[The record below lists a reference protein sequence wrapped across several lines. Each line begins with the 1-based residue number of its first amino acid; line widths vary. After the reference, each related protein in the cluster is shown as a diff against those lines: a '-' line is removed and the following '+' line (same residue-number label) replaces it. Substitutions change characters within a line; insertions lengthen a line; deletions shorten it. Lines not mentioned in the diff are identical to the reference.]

1 MSSDQ
6 TWKTK
11 YFQEL
16 ETAEQREAHWKAERN
31 VLERMLVRTS
41 LASAGQTPELDR
53 LLDQIRSDLRKNK
66 VDVDSWRHLQEQIDR
81 QIALLDEAPAA
92 PKARN
97 FQQPPSAVPSPTP
110 TPIPVVETPTVDE
123 TDEAGQLTPAEDVED
138 QSQRLRIARRVGHL
152 LGQLLSQVSL
162 EPDAEARARNL
173 QRALLSS
180 DDWDELREGL
190 NQVADLIVAAVT
202 RSQREFEAFLKRL
215 DERLAMLQE
224 HFSVQSSAQSD
235 REAAA
240 EKLDRNIRDEIE
252 QVGQQ
257 IEASGDLQELK
268 QSVSSH
274 LESIGR
280 AVGRFRIEET
290 EREKMLSEQ
299 LMAMQEKMVV
309 METHSEQM
317 RGQIRKER
325 ERAVTDLLTQ
335 LPNREAWQERLSFE
349 FNRWKRYQYPLT
361 VGVLDIDLFKR
372 VNDSFG
378 HKAGDRVLQ
387 LVAREIKNRLRKTDF
402 VARFGGEEFALL
414 FPETLPEDARIVLD
428 KLRAHVSAL
437 PFHFGGQPVTITFS
451 GGLSGFGPEDT
462 EETVFDRADKA
473 LYLAKDSG
481 RNCIRIG

>member
-16 ETAEQREAHWKAERN
+16 ETAEQREAQWKSERN

-41 LASAGQTPELDR
+41 LASAGQTPELDS
-53 LLDQIRSDLRKNK
+53 LLDQIRSDLRKNR
-66 VDVDSWRHLQEQIDR
+66 VGVESWRQLQEQIDR
-81 QIALLDEAPAA
+81 QIALLDEVATSEVRSVQQSPCVAPLIVAEPA
-92 PKARN
+92 DERVDEGD
-97 FQQPPSAVPSPTP
+97 QPE
-110 TPIPVVETPTVDE
+110 PVVD
-123 TDEAGQLTPAEDVED
+123 AED

-215 DERLAMLQE
+215 DERLAVLQE
-224 HFSVQSSAQSD
+224 HFSVQSSAQSG

-240 EKLDRNIRDEIE
+240 EKLDRSIRNEIE

-257 IEASGDLQELK
+257 LKASGDLQELK

-274 LESIGR
+274 LESIGQ
-280 AVGRFRIEET
+280 AVGRFRVEET

-299 LMAMQEKMVV
+299 LMAMKEKMVV

-317 RGQIRKER
+317 RGQMRKER

-361 VGVLDIDLFKR
+361 VGVLDVDLFKR
-372 VNDSFG
+372 VNDSYG

-387 LVAREIKNRLRKTDF
+387 LVAKEIKQRLRKTDF

-414 FPETLPEDARIVLD
+414 FPETLPENAQVVLD

-437 PFHFGGQPVTITFS
+437 PFHFGGDPVMITFS
-451 GGLSGFGPEDT
+451 GGIAGFGPDDT

>member
-6 TWKTK
+6 IWKTK

-16 ETAEQREAHWKAERN
+16 ETAEQREVQWKTERN

-53 LLDQIRSDLRKNK
+53 LLDQIRSDLRKNR
-66 VDVDSWRHLQEQIDR
+66 VDVESWRQLQEQIDR
-81 QIALLDEAPAA
+81 QIALLDDAAISEA
-92 PKARN
+92 RSV
-97 FQQPPSAVPSPTP
+97 QQPPCVAPSLVAEPTDEGVGEADQP
-110 TPIPVVETPTVDE
+110 EPVVD
-123 TDEAGQLTPAEDVED
+123 AED

-152 LGQLLSQVSL
+152 LGQLLNQVSL

-173 QRALLSS
+173 QRALLAS

-215 DERLAMLQE
+215 DERLAVLQE
-224 HFSVQSSAQSD
+224 HFSVQSSAQSG

-240 EKLDRNIRDEIE
+240 EKLDRSIRNEIE

-257 IEASGDLQELK
+257 IKASGDLQELK

-274 LESIGR
+274 LESIGQ
-280 AVGRFRIEET
+280 AVGRFRVEET

-299 LMAMQEKMVV
+299 LMAMKEKMVV

-317 RGQIRKER
+317 RGQMRKER

-361 VGVLDIDLFKR
+361 VGVLDVDLFKR
-372 VNDSFG
+372 VNDSYG

-387 LVAREIKNRLRKTDF
+387 LVAKEIKHRLRKTDF
-402 VARFGGEEFALL
+402 VARFGGEEFVLL
-414 FPETLPEDARIVLD
+414 FPETLPENAQVVLD
-428 KLRAHVSAL
+428 KLRVHVSAL
-437 PFHFGGQPVTITFS
+437 PFHFGGDPVMITFS
-451 GGLSGFGPEDT
+451 GGIAGFGPDDT